1 MAELVL
7 RIHVQAVAAELLQSV
22 MVPQVMVVPEDRG
35 LEILQLTL
43 EEAEVLVNQD
53 LVLDQAEAVAADL
66 EHLESV
72 EHPVMEL
79 MV

>member
-1 MAELVL
+1 VAAVAELVPL
-7 RIHVQAVAAELLQSV
+7 EVTV
-22 MVPQVMVVPEDRG
+22 MEEMEDHG

-43 EEAEVLVNQD
+43 AVEVVLVNRD
-53 LVLDQAEAVAADL
+53 LVLDQAELAVA
-66 EHLESV
+66 EQVHLESV